1 MCFPYKKL
9 LLIAGFLVCAQFCFA
24 KQISFQIIQY
34 DDRTQDVN
42 EQSLVIE
49 DELLNGLFETG
60 YIVTNSP
67 TISFDSS
74 ADETALYNKALGDA
88 YDGYSDYFIQIKV
101 YYKNALNQINWSIAS
116 VTNGKKLKESVITG
130 SVTTADEKGL
140 KKISSKLVTEI
151 TDFLKSYKA

>member
-1 MCFPYKKL
+1 MGKTKKL
-9 LLIAGFLVCAQFCFA
+9 LLIAGFLLCAQFCFA

-34 DDRTQDVN
+34 DDRTQDVP

-140 KKISSKLVTEI
+140 KKISS
-151 TDFLKSYKA
+151 

>member
-1 MCFPYKKL
+1 MGKTKKL
-9 LLIAGFLVCAQFCFA
+9 LLIAGFLLCAQFCFA

-34 DDRTQDVN
+34 DDRTQDVT

-130 SVTTADEKGL
+130 SVTTADEEGL